1 MSDNDDRSTPA
12 SVLPT
17 LAPLPADT
25 SSSSS
30 STSST
35 SSSKRVTRELL
46 HSLPKTDLH
55 CHLDGSLRLATI
67 LDLAARQRVKLPA
80 DDEAG
85 LAKAIHKGERCD
97 DLVHYLKAF
106 DITCSVL
113 QTEEALERAAFELAE
128 DAAAENVWHLEVRY
142 APVLHTRRGLSLA
155 RINDA
160 VLSGLRR
167 ASKKYDITTGV
178 ILCGIRNMDRRDSY
192 RLAELA
198 VAYKGR
204 GVVAFDLAGGERGNP
219 AKDHAK
225 AFELIRENNMA
236 TTVHAGEAYGPASIK
251 QALHDCG
258 AHRIGHGTR
267 LSEDGD
273 LLAYVCDH
281 RIPLEICL
289 LSNVQTG
296 VVDDL
301 SRHPLRLYF
310 DLGVRVSV
318 NTDNRLITDT
328 TVTDELWR
336 AHVDLGFTLEELK
349 ILLVQG
355 FKSAFLPY
363 REKRELLR
371 RVNDTLAERTG
382 SLPRGAVLAREVDI
396 DDELREA
403 FTPEQH
409 VDTDRV

>member
-1 MSDNDDRSTPA
+1 MTTSPERSRP
-12 SVLPT
+12 
-17 LAPLPADT
+17 
-25 SSSSS
+25 
-30 STSST
+30 
-35 SSSKRVTRELL
+35 KVTRELL
-46 HSLPKTDLH
+46 RSLPKTDLH

-67 LDLAARQRVKLPA
+67 LDLAERQRVKLPA
-80 DDEAG
+80 STEEE
-85 LAKAIHKGERCD
+85 LAKAIHKGEICK
-97 DLVHYLKAF
+97 DLVEYLKAF
-106 DITCSVL
+106 DITCSVM
-113 QTEEALERAAFELAE
+113 QTEEALERTAYELAE
-128 DAAAENVWHLEVRY
+128 DAANENVWHLEVRY

-160 VLSGLRR
+160 VLHGLRR
-167 ASKKYDITTGV
+167 AQRDFNISTGV
-178 ILCGIRNMDRRDSY
+178 ILCGIRNMDPRDSY

-219 AKDHAK
+219 AKVHSK
-225 AFELIRENNMA
+225 AFELIRENNMNV
-236 TTVHAGEAYGPASIK
+236 TVHAGEAYGPPSIK

-258 AHRIGHGTR
+258 ANRIGHGTR
-267 LSEDGD
+267 LAEDGD
-273 LLAYVCDH
+273 LLAYVTDH
-281 RIPLEICL
+281 RIPLEVCL
-289 LSNVQTG
+289 LSNVQTS

-310 DLGVRVSV
+310 DLGVRVSL

-363 REKRELLR
+363 REKRTLLR
-371 RVNDTLAERTG
+371 RVNDALAELTG
-382 SLPRGAVLAREVDI
+382 SLPRGSVLAREVSA
-396 DDELREA
+396 DDEDVLEALR
-403 FTPEQH
+403 PE
-409 VDTDRV
+409 VLSELSDTDRI

>member
-1 MSDNDDRSTPA
+1 MEASTP
-12 SVLPT
+12 PR
-17 LAPLPADT
+17 
-25 SSSSS
+25 
-30 STSST
+30 
-35 SSSKRVTRELL
+35 SKVTRELL
-46 HSLPKTDLH
+46 AKLPKTDLH
-55 CHLDGSLRLATI
+55 CHLDGSLRLSTI
-67 LDLAARQRVKLPA
+67 LDLAKRQKVALPA
-80 DDEAG
+80 NDEAG
-85 LAKAIHKGERCD
+85 LAKAIHRGEVCK
-97 DLVHYLKAF
+97 DLVEYLKAF
-106 DITCSVL
+106 DITCSVM
-113 QTEEALERAAFELAE
+113 QTEEALERTAFELAE
-128 DAAAENVWHLEVRY
+128 DAAKENVWHLEVRY

-160 VLSGLRR
+160 VLAGLKR
-167 ASKKYDITTGV
+167 AGRTFDITTGV
-178 ILCGIRNMDRRDSY
+178 ILCGIRNMDPRDSY

-225 AFELIRENNMA
+225 AFELIRENNMN

-258 AHRIGHGTR
+258 ANRIGHGTR
-267 LSEDGD
+267 LAEDGD
-273 LLAYVCDH
+273 LLAYVTDH
-281 RIPLEICL
+281 RVPLEVCL
-289 LSNVQTG
+289 LSNVQTS

-310 DLGVRVSV
+310 DLGVRVSL

-328 TVTDELWR
+328 TITDELYR

-349 ILLVQG
+349 VLLVQG

-371 RVNDTLAERTG
+371 RVNDTLADITG
-382 SLPRGAVLAREVDI
+382 SLPRGSVLAREIAAD
-396 DDELREA
+396 DDEMREA
-403 FTPEQH
+403 LTPVEH
-409 VDTDRV
+409 ADTDRV

>member
-1 MSDNDDRSTPA
+1 MQEDDNASTPA
-12 SVLPT
+12 SVPPT
-17 LAPLPADT
+17 LLPGDASA

-30 STSST
+30 S
-35 SSSKRVTRELL
+35 SSKKVTRELL
-46 HSLPKTDLH
+46 RSLPKTDLH
-55 CHLDGSLRLATI
+55 CHLDGSLRLSTM
-67 LDLAARQRVKLPA
+67 LDLAARQKVKLPA
-80 DDEAG
+80 DDEDG
-85 LAKAIHKGERCD
+85 LARAIHKGERCD

-167 ASKKYDITTGV
+167 ASRQYNITTGV

-267 LSEDGD
+267 LAEDGD

-296 VVDDL
+296 VVEDL